1 MSLLPVRAAGSPS
14 RGRRTFLQPQL
25 RSSAGWEGGASGA
38 DVSGK
43 SVETG
48 PPFGDVGVGLVVSL
62 RFSHLGERD
71 SPHQMPQ
78 RGEQKSPVIWRLAG
92 TMNDWPQDLQ
102 ARTVPGVCFRFVGI
116 LFPDSGVPWYVGEN
130 VGHDYIRSR
139 RRAGAT
145 TTAGGDVR
153 WSPKQL
159 SATSQRASS
168 NKMITNKMRRA
179 PSECIEACK

>member
-102 ARTVPGVCFRFVGI
+102 ARVVPGVYFRFVGI

-130 VGHDYIRSR
+130 VEHDYI
-139 RRAGAT
+139 
-145 TTAGGDVR
+145 
-153 WSPKQL
+153 Q
-159 SATSQRASS
+159 
-168 NKMITNKMRRA
+168 
-179 PSECIEACK
+179 

>member
-1 MSLLPVRAAGSPS
+1 M
-14 RGRRTFLQPQL
+14 

-48 PPFGDVGVGLVVSL
+48 PPFGDVAAPSGAETVGLVVSL
-62 RFSHLGERD
+62 RLIHLGERD

-102 ARTVPGVCFRFVGI
+102 ARVVPGVYFRFVGI

-130 VGHDYIRSR
+130 VEHDYI
-139 RRAGAT
+139 
-145 TTAGGDVR
+145 
-153 WSPKQL
+153 Q
-159 SATSQRASS
+159 
-168 NKMITNKMRRA
+168 
-179 PSECIEACK
+179 